1 MIGKVRDSAAGWIK
15 AEDER
20 RGEGRRKKRRRK
32 EARGRRGEGEEREE
46 GGEEGEEKGER
57 VNVVEKD
64 EEKSKRIQLR
74 AVFSRKGKHVE
85 DVEYEEDTPVLVPK
99 GFDLTR
105 ARGKD
110 EALQIPYHYSVS

>member
-1 MIGKVRDSAAGWIK
+1 MRGKGVLIFSVLIAAQIGIVVVNGMRMPTM
-15 AEDER
+15 R
-20 RGEGRRKKRRRK
+20 NRKGLGLRSVW
-32 EARGRRGEGEEREE
+32 
-46 GGEEGEEKGER
+46 GEEKGER